1 MDKMKWASAAQRVVM
16 LVVVLSF
23 SAWVW
28 AQERNVT
35 LQIKDMR
42 VEQALMELRKTSGY
56 KFLFN
61 HEEVADAGRK
71 TLDLKKRPMSE
82 VLNALLENTGLTYRI
97 EKNVV
102 VIIPVKK
109 AQVKQEKR
117 KVTGTV
123 TDRDGSPL
131 PGVAVMHLA
140 TRTGT
145 TTDIDGHFALEVP
158 DDTRAIL
165 QVSMLGMKSQEV
177 MLGKRKEVN
186 VVMEEDSKL
195 LNDVVVTGY
204 QTISKERS
212 AGAFSVISGNE
223 VSDKANLRGNIMESL
238 EGMTTGLSVNYGEG
252 QEKFLI
258 RGVTSINSTRS
269 PLYVVDGIP
278 MSSDSFEKM
287 INSNDIDKV
296 TFLKDATAAS
306 IWGAQAANGVVVVT
320 TKEGSDTDR
329 KVKFSYNGSY
339 TYKGKPRYSYMD
351 YMSSEMFMKTAEE
364 IFDPEYYTWSSV
376 TSTSNGTSGTLP
388 VVYPHEQVMY
398 DRLNNVLS
406 ASEADKALQQLAA
419 LNNQKQIEDN
429 FYTPAYFTKHSLSFR
444 GGKEKYKFYGSFG
457 YEHDTSYSRDKS
469 NEYQLNLKQN
479 FELTKWLHADL
490 GVNLALN
497 DDKEA
502 MLPYKTNLNSVL
514 PYMMFTDG
522 TGNPLSHASLLYYE
536 PNRLDYEQK
545 SGKSL
550 DYVPLT
556 DGKDGFN
563 KTSGYDARVNLGIRA
578 DLLKGLSYDGRFHY
592 QRGNMK
598 NELFYGQNSYRVRE
612 ELVSLATIDSKTGA
626 PVFALPT
633 TGGYY
638 QTSNTNTTDW
648 TVRNQL
654 TFDRM
659 FEKLESQIT
668 VLVGMEVRS
677 DKVNNQITTLRG
689 YNPQTMTYS
698 SYDEKT
704 LASVGVKNP
713 IIPTTSGTAYLSG
726 KGNSFSETEKRYVSM
741 YANGAYTYQS
751 RYSLNASVRVDRSNL
766 FGSDHN
772 VQFKP
777 IWSVGAAWSLG
788 QEAFMKQCDFLNR
801 LNLRV
806 SYGLGGNSPD
816 PGLGGPYDILN
827 PVNSSVFS
835 SLGQGYVVVTPANDK
850 LVWEKTRIFN
860 FGVDFAVLNHRLSG
874 SLDVYFK
881 NTTDLLGDVALHP
894 STGWVTALSN
904 FGSMRNNGF
913 ELSLNSQNIRGR
925 DFNWYTD
932 FTLTYNK
939 NKVTELYVEDGN
951 APSSLIYKNFVA
963 GYAAQILFAYRW
975 AGLDGMGDPQVF
987 DENGNKVKLSKDLT
1001 DVNALRCMGSM
1012 QPLWYGGLTNTF
1024 TYKDFGLSF
1033 MFVYNLGHKMRN
1045 DVNSFWNGRLGSNIH
1060 KDFDKRWR
1068 NEGDEHITDI
1078 PSYVSNT
1085 KESVTRREVDFYRYA
1100 DINVLDASYIK
1111 LRDLSLSYSLPKSV
1125 CDKFA
1130 SDHVKLRLQVSNLF
1144 YWVANGEGIDPES
1157 QNFRYGR
1164 RITQFGPSYSIGLT
1178 IDLK

>member
-109 AQVKQEKR
+109 APVKQEKR

-612 ELVSLATIDSKTGA
+612 ELVSLATVDSKTGA

-963 GYAAQILFAYRW
+963 GYAAQSLFAYRW

-1068 NEGDEHITDI
+1068 NEGDENITDI

-1144 YWVANGEGIDPES
+1144 YWAANGEGIDPES